1 MRILFVEDNQGLADA
16 FAALAT
22 HLGHVPDVAY
32 DGHTALSLAST
43 TLYDAIFLDIGLP
56 DIDGRALCLRLR
68 TASENAQTCV
78 VAITGR
84 TNLSASEIA
93 PFDGYLLK
101 PVTRETLEAV
111 INNC

>member
-1 MRILFVEDNQGLADA
+1 MRILFVEDNPGLADA
-16 FAALAT
+16 FAALASY
-22 HLGHVPDVAY
+22 LGHQPEVAY
-32 DGHTALSLAST
+32 DGQSALDLANT

-56 DIDGRALCLRLR
+56 DIDGRELCRRLR
-68 TASENAQTCV
+68 ATSTNAQTCV

-84 TNLSASEIA
+84 TNLSPSEVA
-93 PFDGYLLK
+93 PFDGYLIK